1 MKVDEIV
8 WMIGGSVEILCVESQ
23 IFPPWAP
30 PLVASLRCP
39 ALLWSALCLASQSA
53 GALKDRLEFVHSRRK
68 VWNQRVWDEFRG
80 EGAGVALAGQAP
92 RLTAAGVMEGPRR
105 QGHPQNLA

>member
-1 MKVDEIV
+1 MDVDEIS
-8 WMIGGSVEILCVESQ
+8 WMVGGSVEILCVESQ

-30 PLVASLRCP
+30 LLCSSLRCG
-39 ALLWSALCLASQSA
+39 ALLCSVLGVNLREHSKTDSI
-53 GALKDRLEFVHSRRK
+53 EFVHSRRK
-68 VWNQRVWDEFRG
+68 VGNQRVWDEFRG
-80 EGAGVALAGQAP
+80 EGAGVALAGQAS

>member
-1 MKVDEIV
+1 MNVDEIS
-8 WMIGGSVEILCVESQ
+8 WMVGGSVEILCVESQ

-30 PLVASLRCP
+30 LLVASLRCSP
-39 ALLWSALCLASQSA
+39 LLCAWCQSA
-53 GALKDRLEFVHSRRK
+53 GAFKDRLQFVHSRRK
-68 VWNQRVWDEFRG
+68 VGNQRVWDEFRG
-80 EGAGVALAGQAP
+80 EGAGVALAGQAS